1 MTQEPQPTPDMTPE
15 RMEQISERHRDIN
28 SWSATPELLPCPFC
42 GGEVTEAQFQGE
54 TPWTR
59 EPKVWYRTYCVMCDY
74 GMSEPINYEKLV
86 SRWNSRAAH
95 TLTPEQVER
104 ARKLIPR
111 LDLCLSATS
120 ASQSAIDRAVEL
132 LREVVGDE

>member
-1 MTQEPQPTPDMTPE
+1 MSAEQEPRP
-15 RMEQISERHRDIN
+15 
-28 SWSATPELLPCPFC
+28 TPELLPCPFC
-42 GGEVTEAQFQGE
+42 GGSPWISEDDHGNPRWVLCEICACDGPTPTNADSDGIEEVA
-54 TPWTR
+54 R
-59 EPKVWYRTYCVMCDY
+59 
-74 GMSEPINYEKLV
+74 S
-86 SRWNSRAAH
+86 WNHRVPLPR

-104 ARKLIPR
+104 ARILIPR